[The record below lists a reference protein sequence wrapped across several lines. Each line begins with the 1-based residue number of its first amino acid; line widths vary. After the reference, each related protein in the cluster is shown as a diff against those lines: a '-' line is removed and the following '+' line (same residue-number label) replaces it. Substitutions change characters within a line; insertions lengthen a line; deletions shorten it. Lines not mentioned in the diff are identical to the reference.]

1 MFKDLYHKLLG
12 KLHIN
17 GRDFTVF
24 LLSLLL
30 AFSIWLIHNLSEV
43 YSDTVGVSVVA
54 ESNLEGHAQTSSN
67 SNAIVARCRTTGFN
81 LIKLHASS
89 KRKAVTV
96 NFDKED
102 FHHKE
107 GEYYYIT
114 AEALSNYVSEL
125 YGSGVSLESF
135 TSPSVTFRFP
145 YENHK
150 KVPVQVV
157 SLVTFK
163 SQFMATSQM
172 KLDPDSVM
180 IYGEPLH
187 LEQVDKV
194 YTKSIEL
201 SNIHSSAHGLVSI
214 EKINGIRMSITE
226 VNYSLDVARFV
237 EIPST
242 IVVKTRNVPSDRV
255 LSVYPSKANVILRC
269 IFPVTNDPTGKVNL
283 YIDYQDFKNSINGRC
298 VPKTSKLPQGVI
310 DEVID
315 PQIFE
320 CVETFKK

>member
-17 GRDFTVF
+17 GRDLTVF

-43 YSDTVGVSVVA
+43 YSDTVSISVIA
-54 ESNLEGHAQTSSN
+54 QSNLEGHAQTSSN

-81 LIKLHASS
+81 LIKLHAS

-96 NFDKED
+96 NFDKDD
-102 FHHKE
+102 FHHKD
-107 GEYYYIT
+107 GEYFYIT
-114 AEALSNYVSEL
+114 SESLSNYISEI
-125 YGSGVSLESF
+125 YGDGVSLESF
-135 TSPSVTFRFP
+135 TSKYVTFRFP

-150 KVPVQVV
+150 KVPIQVV
-157 SLVTFK
+157 ALVTYQ
-163 SQFMATSQM
+163 SQFMATGPM
-172 KLDPDSVM
+172 KLEPDSVM
-180 IYGEPLH
+180 IYGEPYH
-187 LEQVDKV
+187 LEQIDRV
-194 YTKSIEL
+194 YTKSIAL
-201 SNIHSSAHGLVSI
+201 SNLHSSAHGLISI
-214 EKINGIRMSITE
+214 EKISGIRMSSTE

-269 IFPVTNDPTGKVNL
+269 VFPVTNDPSGRVNL

-298 VPKTSKLPQGVI
+298 VPRTGKLPQGVI

-320 CVETFKK
+320 CVETEKK